1 MQKIDKLL
9 RLPKVLELSGVSKS
23 TVYARMKV
31 GEFPQSVPI
40 FKGGRAVGWSEDG
53 ISAWRK
59 ALD

>member
-9 RLPKVLELSGVSKS
+9 RLPQVIDLVGVSKS
-23 TVYARMKV
+23 TIYARMRLN
-31 GEFPQSVPI
+31 EFPQSVPI

-59 ALD
+59 AIG